1 MRFEDLSLTPE
12 LTVVRLLAFL
22 GLARTER
29 LDQFIRTH
37 TATDAVEAG
46 AGRRRTD
53 PYATSRNSSAVA
65 FAWRKEMPV
74 SRILEVQATC
84 REPMKLLGY
93 REVRGN
99 ETENNKELPLDKT
112 ASEVWPSNHSN
123 REEVR

>member
-1 MRFEDLSLTPE
+1 MDRLTA
-12 LTVVRLLAFL
+12 L
-22 GLARTER
+22 
-29 LDQFIRTH
+29 
-37 TATDAVEAG
+37 
-46 AGRRRTD
+46 RRTD

-65 FAWRKEMPV
+65 FAWRKEMPM

-99 ETENNKELPLDKT
+99 ETENTKELPLDKT

-123 REEVR
+123 RQEVR